1 MNTPSSETAALS
13 PAQRKALK
21 ARAHS
26 LHPVVTIGDKG
37 LSPAV
42 LREIDVNL
50 KSHEL
55 IKVKAATD
63 DRDARE
69 GFLAQICTGLFAHPV
84 QHIGKI
90 LVVYRPRPESQEQP
104 AAPRKPAVKR
114 MPAAARK
121 PVKRTAVSPEK
132 PVREEHK
139 RSPARPARARPAG
152 AGRFAV
158 TARPGR
164 PTTRTGPAK
173 PGSRRRPK

>member
-69 GFLAQICTGLFAHPV
+69 GFLAQICIGLFAHPV

-90 LVVYRPRPESQEQP
+90 LVVYRPRPEPQEQL
-104 AAPRKPAVKR
+104 AAPRKPVVKR
-114 MPAAARK
+114 KPAARK
-121 PVKRTAVSPEK
+121 PVRRTAVPREK
-132 PVREEHK
+132 PAREENE
-139 RSPARPARARPAG
+139 RSPARPPRARPAG
-152 AGRFAV
+152 AGRSAA
-158 TARPGR
+158 TARAGR
-164 PTTRTGPAK
+164 PTRTGPSK
-173 PGSRRRPK
+173 PGSKRRTK

>member
-1 MNTPSSETAALS
+1 MNTPSSHPAALT

-63 DRDARE
+63 DRNARE
-69 GFLAQICTGLFAHPV
+69 AFLTQICTVLHAHPV
-84 QHIGKI
+84 QQIGKI
-90 LVVYRPRPESQEQP
+90 LVVYRPLPEPLEQP
-104 AAPRKPAVKR
+104 AAPRKPAT
-114 MPAAARK
+114 RK
-121 PVKRTAVSPEK
+121 SAEHKAVPREK
-132 PVREEHK
+132 AVRQEGK
-139 RSPARPARARPAG
+139 RSPTRPPRSRPAT
-152 AGRFAV
+152 AGRSAA
-158 TARPGR
+158 TPRAGR
-164 PTTRTGPAK
+164 PTRTALGK
-173 PGSRRRPK
+173 PGSARRPR